1 MSEFFLELF
10 SEEITSSL
18 QKNLRKD
25 LLDEFNKLFDE
36 RFISFKK
43 SASYSTPNRAIILFE
58 GLKNQV
64 FLKSEEIKG
73 QNIEDIEISDRAK
86 IIQPVFQDPY
96 STLNPIHTIGYIV
109 SRPLTINENK
119 SESEVKE
126 EVIKILRLVGLS
138 EEYYN
143 RFPNQLSGG
152 QRQRVA
158 IARAIILKPQ
168 ILICDEPTS
177 ALDVTIQSQILDL
190 LNDLKTKL
198 NITIILISHDISVVK
213 YFSDR
218 IIVMYNGEIIEIG
231 GSYRLPEII
240 NETGLSLVEIGT
252 TNKTRLSDYKKA
264 LEKYPNS
271 LILKVHRSNFSI
283 SGFTEDVSISELAEL
298 KNKYD
303 VFLLHDLGSGLV
315 IDKKFLEVNN
325 VNIFR
330 DEPFVQD
337 SLSDGS
343 DLVMFSGDKLFG
355 SVQSGMIAGNERL
368 VKEIKNYSLF
378 RTYRCSPI
386 TLFELQETA
395 VKYVNKKE
403 KEIPFWNL
411 ITVPYSSL
419 EERCKNIAK
428 SISFSTTIEKG
439 KSVIGGGTLPS
450 VTLESPILLI
460 EYEKTGDIINQLIK
474 NDIPIVPRIIKDRV
488 CLDLRSVFNDQDA
501 AIVQALNN
509 T

>member
-1 MSEFFLELF
+1 MNPVSVNELTESVNSNLPRDVKSHIAKNILTKEKDSETAKNIFAELINDLSLKTQKEVINATGTLLHTNLGRSPNKISYPGTYTNIEYDLTTLSRGKRNEYLTVLMNNLIG
-10 SEEITSSL
+10 SEDIIFVNNNASSL
-18 QKNLRKD
+18 FVSLKAIS
-25 LLDEFNKLFDE
+25 KLH
-36 RFISFKK
+36 
-43 SASYSTPNRAIILFE
+43 
-58 GLKNQV
+58 
-64 FLKSEEIKG
+64 
-73 QNIEDIEISDRAK
+73 NIE
-86 IIQPVFQDPY
+86 
-96 STLNPIHTIGYIV
+96 
-109 SRPLTINENK
+109 
-119 SESEVKE
+119 
-126 EVIKILRLVGLS
+126 
-138 EEYYN
+138 
-143 RFPNQLSGG
+143 
-152 QRQRVA
+152 
-158 IARAIILKPQ
+158 
-168 ILICDEPTS
+168 
-177 ALDVTIQSQILDL
+177 
-190 LNDLKTKL
+190 
-198 NITIILISHDISVVK
+198 SVVI
-213 YFSDR
+213 SR
-218 IIVMYNGEIIEIG
+218 GEIIEIG

-303 VFLLHDLGSGLV
+303 VFLFHDLGSGLV

-355 SVQSGMIAGNERL
+355 SVQSGMIAGNEGL
-368 VKEIKNYSLF
+368 VKEIKNFSLF

-395 VKYVNKKE
+395 VKYLNKKE

-411 ITVPYSSL
+411 ITEPYSSL

-460 EYEKTGDIINQLIK
+460 KKEKTGNIINQLIK
-474 NDIPIVPRIIKDRV
+474 NDTPIVPRIIKDKV

-501 AIVQALNN
+501 VIVQALNN

>member
-1 MSEFFLELF
+1 MNPVSVNELTESVNSNLPRDVKSHIAKNILTKEKDSETAKNIFAKLINDLSLKTQKEVINATGTLLHTNLGRSPNKISYPGTYTNIEYDLTTLSRGKRNEYLSVLMNNLIG
-10 SEEITSSL
+10 SEDIIFVNNNASSL
-18 QKNLRKD
+18 FVSLKAIS
-25 LLDEFNKLFDE
+25 KLH
-36 RFISFKK
+36 
-43 SASYSTPNRAIILFE
+43 
-58 GLKNQV
+58 
-64 FLKSEEIKG
+64 
-73 QNIEDIEISDRAK
+73 NIESVIISR
-86 IIQPVFQDPY
+86 
-96 STLNPIHTIGYIV
+96 
-109 SRPLTINENK
+109 
-119 SESEVKE
+119 
-126 EVIKILRLVGLS
+126 
-138 EEYYN
+138 
-143 RFPNQLSGG
+143 
-152 QRQRVA
+152 
-158 IARAIILKPQ
+158 
-168 ILICDEPTS
+168 
-177 ALDVTIQSQILDL
+177 
-190 LNDLKTKL
+190 
-198 NITIILISHDISVVK
+198 
-213 YFSDR
+213 
-218 IIVMYNGEIIEIG
+218 GEIIEIG

-315 IDKKFLEVNN
+315 IDKKFLEINN

-419 EERCKNIAK
+419 EERCKIIAK

-460 EYEKTGDIINQLIK
+460 KNEKTGNIINQLIK
-474 NDIPIVPRIIKDRV
+474 NDTPIVPRIIKDKV